1 MIDECSRP
9 KSHDTCYIRGW
20 CRPTH
25 YLSGVASFCYIK
37 WLEHIMG
44 ADIVGII
51 MSYGINRPEYTMPIL
66 KHHENL
72 R

>member
-1 MIDECSRP
+1 MIDECRP
-9 KSHDTCYIRGW
+9 IKIPW
-20 CRPTH
+20 TH
-25 YLSGVASFCYIK
+25 VTYVGGVRTSYLAWHHFATLNGCN
-37 WLEHIMG
+37 EHLLG
-44 ADIVGII
+44 AGIVGII